1 MVSLLSAHKN
11 RHLFPDVIVSYYYY
25 KPFLGVVGTHFF
37 VVFFGFFPNDI
48 PKTYGASIPK
58 GTLNTIQIKK
68 LLILFL
74 LFSQKLPSINSAI
87 PADYSFYGAVCVF
100 NQLWP
105 ITSAESHTHHSLM
118 AHIINGINL

>member
-11 RHLFPDVIVSYYYY
+11 RHLFPDVLVSYYYY

-48 PKTYGASIPK
+48 PKTYGANLPK

-68 LLILFL
+68 LLILFP
-74 LFSQKLPSINSAI
+74 QKLTSINPAVS
-87 PADYSFYGAVCVF
+87 ADYSLYCAVGIF
-100 NQLWP
+100 QKFWP
-105 ITSAESHTHHSLM
+105 VGSAKSYSYHSLM
-118 AHIINGINL
+118 AHIINGVNL

>member
-11 RHLFPDVIVSYYYY
+11 RHLFPDVLVSYYYY

-37 VVFFGFFPNDI
+37 VVFFGFFPNEI
-48 PKTYGASIPK
+48 PKTYGASLPK

-74 LFSQKLPSINSAI
+74 LFAQKLTCVNPTVT
-87 PADYSFYGAVCVF
+87 ADYSLDGAVGIF
-100 NQLWP
+100 N
-105 ITSAESHTHHSLM
+105 
-118 AHIINGINL
+118 

>member
-11 RHLFPDVIVSYYYY
+11 RHLFPDVLVSCYYY

-48 PKTYGASIPK
+48 PKTYGASLPK

-74 LFSQKLPSINSAI
+74 LFSQKLPGIN
-87 PADYSFYGAVCVF
+87 PTVPTYYSLNGAVRIF
-100 NQLWP
+100 NQFRP
-105 ITSAESHTHHSLM
+105 VTSAESHSYHSPVT
-118 AHIINGINL
+118 HIINSINL